1 MTSTSVEFDA
11 IVVGSG
17 VSGGW
22 AAKEL
27 TEKGFKTLVLE
38 RGRPI
43 QHGADYVGE
52 HMPAWKRRFRGLPD
66 RALIEKHYFQQARVP
81 AFFDDT
87 TVHYWHRDSDSA
99 YIEDPT
105 APFDWKRA
113 GVLGGRSIL
122 WARQVNRWSDLD
134 FTANARDG
142 HGVDWPIRYAD
153 IAPWYS
159 HVERFIGVSGSRE
172 GLPHL
177 PDGEFQKPMELN
189 AAELEVKRAVE
200 QGWRDRRVIIGRVA
214 VLTEPI
220 GDRMACHYC
229 GPCQR
234 GCSTGSYFSSL
245 SSTLPAAERTGNLS
259 VVTNAIVE
267 SLEHDETGKR
277 ITGVSVID
285 ALTRNRTRF
294 SARVVFL
301 CASTVGSTQILL
313 NSRSERYPVGLA
325 NSSGVLG
332 KYLMD
337 HIFGVRIGGT
347 LPGLTNLYTRGN
359 RPNGMYVPRFRN
371 LDDASPTLP
380 FLRGYNFQGG
390 AERAGWREM
399 AKKLEPA
406 FGADFKNQ
414 LRQPGP
420 WQAYLLGFGEMLP
433 VAENSMHVDF
443 KQRDQY
449 GVPRVGFSVRYRDNE
464 QRMIDDMLKE
474 GTAML
479 RAAGATDIRQ
489 ARGLNL
495 PGQAV
500 HEMGTARMGR
510 DPRTSVLNA
519 FNQSHDL
526 ENLYVTDGA
535 CMASSSCVSPSLT
548 YMALTARAADHAA
561 ARLKAGYL

>member
-1 MTSTSVEFDA
+1 VNTSLKFDA

-27 TEKGFKTLVLE
+27 AEKGFKTLLLE

-43 QHGADYVGE
+43 RHAIDYVGE
-52 HMPAWKRRFRGLPD
+52 HRPAWQRKFRGLPD
-66 RALIEKHYFQQARVP
+66 RALIEQHYFQQARVP
-81 AFFDDT
+81 AYFDDT
-87 TVHYWHRDSDSA
+87 TVHFWHRDSDTS
-99 YIEDPT
+99 YIDDAS

-113 GVLGGRSIL
+113 GVLGGRSLL

-153 IAPWYS
+153 LAPWYS

-172 GLPHL
+172 GLTHL

-189 AAELEVKRAVE
+189 AAELAVKRAVE
-200 QGWRDRRVIIGRVA
+200 QCWRERRVIIGRVA
-214 VLTEPI
+214 VLTEAL
-220 GDRMACHYC
+220 GERMPCHYC

-245 SSTLPAAERTGNLS
+245 SSTLPAAEKTGNLT
-259 VVTNAIVE
+259 VVPHAIVE
-267 SLEHDETGKR
+267 SLGHDDAAQNV
-277 ITGVSVID
+277 TGVFVVD
-285 ALTRNRTRF
+285 AQTRERRHYRG
-294 SARVVFL
+294 RVVFL
-301 CASTVGSTQILL
+301 CASTVASTQILL
-313 NSRSERYPVGLA
+313 NSRSERYPEGFA

-337 HIFGVRIGGT
+337 HVYGVRVGGT
-347 LPGLTNLYTRGN
+347 LPGMTDLYTRGN

-371 LDDASPTLP
+371 LGDKASSAP

-390 AERAGWREM
+390 AERVGWREM
-399 AKKLEPA
+399 ARRLEPA
-406 FGADFKNQ
+406 FGVQFKQ
-414 LRQPGP
+414 RLRNPGP

-433 VAENSMHVDF
+433 IAENSMYLDF

-449 GVPRVGFSVRYRDNE
+449 GIPRVGFSVRYRENE
-464 QRMIDDMLKE
+464 QRMIDDMLAE
-474 GTAML
+474 GAAML

-489 ARGLNL
+489 SRGLNL

-500 HEMGTARMGR
+500 HELGTARMGR
-510 DPRTSVLNA
+510 DPRTSVLNG
-519 FNQSHDL
+519 FNQAHDL
-526 ENLYVTDGA
+526 KNLYVTDGA
-535 CMASSSCVSPSLT
+535 CMTSGSCVSPSLT

-561 ARLKAGYL
+561 YQLRAGVF